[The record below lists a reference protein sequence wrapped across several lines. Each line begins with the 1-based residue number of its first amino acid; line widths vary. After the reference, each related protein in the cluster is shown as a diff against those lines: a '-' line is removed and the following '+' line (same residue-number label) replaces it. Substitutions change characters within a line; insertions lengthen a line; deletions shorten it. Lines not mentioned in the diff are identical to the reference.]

1 MTLSQKPRWP
11 LILSMK
17 SASERRCRRRKSGGQ
32 TRRGKQH
39 IANAA
44 CFDLSTQASQ
54 IMPSNS
60 AFITLRMFIKH
71 QLYARHYAMK
81 WKGHAWPRGSHPSM
95 CVCVCVCVC
104 SWLCVHRECLHCP
117 VSGLLHGIFD
127 LMDACSL
134 CCVGSCILGLFPFPP
149 RVFLIMYS
157 CLFLICSV
165 SKQTKLLFL

>member
-32 TRRGKQH
+32 TGRGKQH

-104 SWLCVHRECLHCP
+104 VFMPVCTQGVSSLPCLWASSWNIWPHGCLFSVLRGFMYSWV
-117 VSGLLHGIFD
+117 VSLSSTGL
-127 LMDACSL
+127 SYY
-134 CCVGSCILGLFPFPP
+134 
-149 RVFLIMYS
+149 VFLS
-157 CLFLICSV
+157 LPNLFSI
-165 SKQTKLLFL
+165 